1 MNELVVILERA
12 GATATTTNIRGH
24 QVTIDRPEAG
34 GGSNAGPMGGELFL
48 TSIGGCFMS
57 TFVAA
62 ARARNVNTEGAICKV
77 TGTFVDNPRRFGDV
91 KLDIS
96 CDSCPADELAHLVL
110 VAEKGCLVLNSLRGG
125 LAVTVSTAER
135 LNA

>member
-1 MNELVVILERA
+1 MNELAVMLERT
-12 GATATTTNIRGH
+12 GATATTTDIRGH

-57 TFVAA
+57 TFIAA
-62 ARARNVNTEGAICKV
+62 ARARNVDAESAVCKV
-77 TGTFVDNPRRFGDV
+77 TGTFADNPRRFGDV
-91 KLDIS
+91 KLDVS
-96 CDSCPADELAHLVL
+96 CDSCSPDELAHLVL
-110 VAEKGCLVLNSLRGG
+110 LAEKGCLVLNTLRGG
-125 LAVTVSTAER
+125 LSVTVSTAAR